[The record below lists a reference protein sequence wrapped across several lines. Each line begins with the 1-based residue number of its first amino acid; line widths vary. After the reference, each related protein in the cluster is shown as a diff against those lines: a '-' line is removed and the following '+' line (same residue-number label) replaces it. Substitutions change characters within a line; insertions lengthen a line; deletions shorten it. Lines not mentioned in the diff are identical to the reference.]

1 MQYLQLSKFIKQ
13 LQYEEFVKQ
22 PWLNNRSTPKKQ
34 MTLMLNVAT
43 KKELLEPTW
52 KIAIS
57 IENFTTLVAK
67 KNKVSKPTHE
77 SSNTWLG

>member
-34 MTLMLNVAT
+34 MTLMRNVAT

-77 SSNTWLG
+77 SSKLD